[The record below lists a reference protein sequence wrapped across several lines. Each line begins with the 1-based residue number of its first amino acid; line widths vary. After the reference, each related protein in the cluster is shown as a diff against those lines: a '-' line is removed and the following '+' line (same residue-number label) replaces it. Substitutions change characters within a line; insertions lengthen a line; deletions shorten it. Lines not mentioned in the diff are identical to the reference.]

1 MSIELKKFITNFLI
15 NKNDFKDLINS
26 QIYLKQFRNKQLDN
40 FSIKESRI
48 LYMSVL
54 LYKFKNELDVGELFW
69 KIVRTM
75 ILSILTNDTNMQEN
89 IKNYLEH
96 FEVWKKNDINKLIF
110 EIAAVYYNII
120 EIKKSI
126 IQEQQ
131 NIVQSIEIPKS
142 DKPIELSESLIY
154 INQTLKNIEDQC
166 EKINILN
173 DVFICV
179 QHINESTNEII
190 FNTMNRAY
198 WDKLQ
203 NDINEKNY
211 EIIIKNLEELK
222 LNMKNALPKS
232 EKNKSNYLLDECFDI
247 NFFNQMLNHNVFDK
261 DNVKNLLN
269 IIIMF
274 LKDWDN
280 AEANSIYD
288 LEYNKLIDQI
298 NKSDYPKAFVIVLE
312 NGINLVSNFLLRK
325 EAWSKLFGI
334 E

>member
-1 MSIELKKFITNFLI
+1 LSFIELKKFITNFLI
-15 NKNDFKDLINS
+15 NKDDFKDLINS
-26 QIYLKQFRNKQLDN
+26 QIYLKQYRNKQLDN
-40 FSIKESRI
+40 FTVKESRI

-54 LYKFKNELDVGELFW
+54 LYKFKNELEVGELFW
-69 KIVRTM
+69 KIVRIM
-75 ILSILTNDTNMQEN
+75 ILSILTNDTNIETK

-126 IQEQQ
+126 ILEQQ
-131 NIVQSIEIPKS
+131 EHNIKQLETN
-142 DKPIELSESLIY
+142 ESFTYL
-154 INQTLKNIEDQC
+154 NHTLKNIEDQC

-173 DVFICV
+173 DVLICV
-179 QHINESTNEII
+179 NHINNSTNEII

-198 WDKLQ
+198 WDKLE
-203 NDINEKNY
+203 NDINQKNY

-222 LNMKNALPKS
+222 LNMKSALPKS

-247 NFFNQMLNHNVFDK
+247 DFFKQMINHNIFDK

-274 LKDWDN
+274 LKEYDN
-280 AEANSIYD
+280 AEAISIYD